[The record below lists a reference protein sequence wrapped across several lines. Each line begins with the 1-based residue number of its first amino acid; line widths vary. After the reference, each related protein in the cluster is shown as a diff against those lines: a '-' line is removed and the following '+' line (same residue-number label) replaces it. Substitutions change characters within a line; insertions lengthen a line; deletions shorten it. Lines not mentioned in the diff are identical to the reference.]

1 LHKNLPCG
9 ANLKLPLLLRLKING
24 KRPKFKGNGLQF
36 SMSKKLLIVESPAK
50 AKTIEKF
57 LGSDF
62 SVKSSYGH
70 IRDLEKGNDLGVDVN
85 NGYKPKYVI
94 PSDKYKTVKE
104 LKEAA
109 AKVSEVWLAT
119 DEDREGEAISWHL
132 CEVLGLDPRDTKR
145 IVFHE
150 ITKNAIQK
158 AVQAPRT
165 VNMNTVN
172 AQQARRVLDR
182 LVGWELSGLLWKKVK
197 SQLSAG
203 RVQSVTVKL
212 VVEREREIQAFN
224 STPYFKIVA
233 QFFAK
238 NAQGKTV
245 TFKAESPVRHE
256 DPAGAEAFLQKC
268 VGAAFSVSNIEVKPT
283 RRKPAPPFTT
293 STLQQEA
300 SRKIGFSVNRTMS
313 VAQKLYEQGFISYM
327 RTDSTNLS
335 ETALQ
340 ATEAEILK
348 QYGKNYHHRR
358 QYKTKNESAQ
368 EAHEAIR
375 PTYFERQNVSANR
388 DEQRLY
394 ELIWKRT
401 MASQMADAELE
412 KTVVDIAI
420 STQSASKL
428 VAEGEILKF
437 DGFLK
442 VYLESTDEEDEDTK
456 DMLPPLSKGQNLD
469 LDEMTATEKFT
480 RPPARYT
487 EAGLVKKLEE
497 LGIGRPSTYAPTISK
512 IMETSKGYVVK
523 ESREGE
529 ERVFQIMTLK
539 NNALSKTKGKEITGA
554 TKNVLYPTDMG
565 MIVSDFLE
573 SHFKKV
579 MDYGFTASVEAEFDH
594 IAEGKVEWPSMID
607 RFYKPFHENVEKTIK
622 DADRASGERILG
634 LDPASG
640 RTVLVRMSKFGKPVL
655 QIGTGDEL
663 DEKETPRYANLRP
676 GQSME
681 TINLNSAL
689 ESFQLPRALGE
700 FNGEMLEVNTGR
712 YGPYVKY
719 GTTFISLGKGEDP
732 FETTYDRAVELVKSR
747 IEADRPLGHYEKLPI
762 TKGKGRFGPFV
773 KWADLYVNVP
783 AKVNFDALTEA
794 QAIELIQ
801 QKVEK
806 EANRYIQ
813 HWPEA
818 GIAIENGRWGPFI
831 RFHKNNLKLPAF
843 EGAKMTAEQAATLA
857 LEDVKAIIEKEMP
870 GAFDAK
876 KPAAKGKVAPKARK
890 K

>member
-1 LHKNLPCG
+1 
-9 ANLKLPLLLRLKING
+9 
-24 KRPKFKGNGLQF
+24 
-36 SMSKKLLIVESPAK
+36 MSKKLLIVESPAK

-70 IRDLEKGNDLGVDVN
+70 IRDLEKGNNLGVDVN
-85 NGYKPKYVI
+85 NGYRPNYVI
-94 PSDKYKTVKE
+94 PPEKYKTVKE
-104 LKEAA
+104 LKDSAA
-109 AKVSEVWLAT
+109 RSEEVWLAT

-132 CEVLGLDPRDTKR
+132 CEVLGLDPCSTKR

-158 AVQAPRT
+158 AVQSPRT
-165 VNMNTVN
+165 VNLNTVN

-197 SQLSAG
+197 GQLSAG

-212 VVEREREIQAFN
+212 VVEREREIQAFRA
-224 STPYFKIVA
+224 TPYFKIVA

-238 NAQGKTV
+238 NTQGKTV
-245 TFKAESPVRHE
+245 TFKAESPLRYE
-256 DPAGAEAFLQKC
+256 DPAGAEGFLKKC
-268 VGAAFSVSNIEVKPT
+268 VGAAYSVANIEVKPV

-300 SRKIGFSVNRTMS
+300 SRKLGFSVNRTMS
-313 VAQKLYEQGFISYM
+313 VAQKLYEEGFITYM
-327 RTDSTNLS
+327 RTDSTNLAES
-335 ETALQ
+335 ALQ
-340 ATEAEILK
+340 AMEAEIVK
-348 QYGKNYHHRR
+348 QYGKNYHQRR
-358 QYKTKNESAQ
+358 QFKTKNESAQ

-375 PTYFERQNVSANR
+375 PTYFERQSVSPNR

-394 ELIWKRT
+394 ELIWKRS

-412 KTVVDIAI
+412 KTIVEIVI
-420 STQSASKL
+420 SPSPSAEPKGNIL
-428 VAEGEILKF
+428 IAEGEILKF

-442 VYLESTDEEDEDTK
+442 VYLEGSDDEDEETAG
-456 DMLPPLSKGQNLD
+456 MLPPLAKGQALS
-469 LDEMTATEKFT
+469 LDEMSATEKYT

-487 EAGLVKKLEE
+487 EASLVKKLEE
-497 LGIGRPSTYAPTISK
+497 LGIGRPSTYAPTITK
-512 IMETSKGYVVK
+512 IMEANRGYVVK

-529 ERVFQIMTLK
+529 PRSYRIFSLK
-539 NNALSKTKGKEITGA
+539 NGVVTASTGKEIVGA

-579 MDYGFTASVEAEFDH
+579 MDYGFTASVEQEFDH
-594 IAEGKVEWPSMID
+594 IAEGKLQWTSMID
-607 RFYKPFHENVEKTIK
+607 RFYRPFHENVEKTLK
-622 DADRASGERILG
+622 EADRAQGERILG
-634 LDPASG
+634 TDPETG
-640 RTVLVRMSKFGKPVL
+640 RTVLVRMSKFGKPVI

-663 DEKETPRYANLRP
+663 EEKETPRYANLRP

-681 TINLNSAL
+681 TVSLSEAL

-700 FNGEMLEVNTGR
+700 YMGEMLEVNTGR

-719 GTTFISLGKGEDP
+719 GSTFISLPKGEDP
-732 FETTYDRAVELVKSR
+732 FGTTFDRAVELVKAR
-747 IEADRPLGHYEKLPI
+747 LEADRPIGHYEGLPI

-773 KWADLYVNVP
+773 KWADLFVNVP

-794 QAIELIQ
+794 QAIELIK
-801 QKVEK
+801 QKIDK

-813 HWPEA
+813 HWPEES
-818 GIAIENGRWGPFI
+818 ISIENGRWGPFI
-831 RFHKNNLKLPAF
+831 RFKKENLKLPLVD
-843 EGAKMTAEQAATLA
+843 GAKMTAEQAASLSLA
-857 LEDVKAIIEKEMP
+857 DVKAIVEKELP
-870 GAFDAK
+870 GAFSPTK
-876 KPAAKGKVAPKARK
+876 KPPTK
-890 K
+890 KK